1 MKKILILFAK
11 DWDQIAIQAKQ
22 DSKQYQFYFEGFDL
36 VRFPENINLLFF
48 KILPF
53 IKKLERKY
61 QKLGLDGIV
70 SNHEQFGALIAAL
83 LAQRL
88 GLPGNDP
95 LAIIACQHKY
105 YSRLVQEKIV
115 PEAVPKFSYIP
126 YPLDSTKPLD
136 IAFPF
141 FIKPVKATYSVLCK
155 QINNWDELE
164 QHLHFNYFEEWLIR
178 KLVQPFAEV
187 MPLLTP
193 LKIDPNG
200 LLAEEIIEGEQMN
213 LDGYCQNGEIHFL
226 GMIDEVMYPGTQ
238 TFMRFEYPSRLPEEI
253 QNRAKEIATKLLHGL
268 NYHHGFFNIEFF
280 YQPQTN
286 DLKIIEIN
294 PRSASQLVNL
304 YERVDG
310 YNPYDVLF
318 ALAVGETP
326 VIKKGEGPF
335 QTAASFVFR
344 HFQKPQRQKKPSI
357 HAVKQVLASYP
368 DANIMFYFKQGASL
382 EREFKWLGSYRYAVL
397 NLGGLNRTDL
407 FKRFRLLCQ
416 QLNFI
421 DPLIKDQH
429 LR

>member
-1 MKKILILFAK
+1 
-11 DWDQIAIQAKQ
+11 
-22 DSKQYQFYFEGFDL
+22 
-36 VRFPENINLLFF
+36 
-48 KILPF
+48 
-53 IKKLERKY
+53 
-61 QKLGLDGIV
+61 
-70 SNHEQFGALIAAL
+70 
-83 LAQRL
+83 
-88 GLPGNDP
+88 
-95 LAIIACQHKY
+95 
-105 YSRLVQEKIV
+105 
-115 PEAVPKFSYIP
+115 
-126 YPLDSTKPLD
+126 
-136 IAFPF
+136 
-141 FIKPVKATYSVLCK
+141 
-155 QINNWDELE
+155 
-164 QHLHFNYFEEWLIR
+164 
-178 KLVQPFAEV
+178 
-187 MPLLTP
+187 
-193 LKIDPNG
+193 
-200 LLAEEIIEGEQMN
+200 
-213 LDGYCQNGEIHFL
+213 
-226 GMIDEVMYPGTQ
+226 MIDEVMYPGTQ
-238 TFMRFEYPSRLPEEI
+238 AFMRFEYPSRLPEEI

-318 ALAVGETP
+318 ALAVGDTP

-368 DANIMFYFKQGASL
+368 DANIMFYFKKGASL

-421 DPLIKDQH
+421 DPLIKDQ
-429 LR
+429 